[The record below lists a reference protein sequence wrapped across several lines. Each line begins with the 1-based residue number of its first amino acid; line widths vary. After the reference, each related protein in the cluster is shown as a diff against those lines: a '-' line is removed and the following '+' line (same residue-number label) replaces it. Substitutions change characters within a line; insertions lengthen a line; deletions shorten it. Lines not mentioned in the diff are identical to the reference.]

1 MLPVVLLTDPIESE
15 AIHLLRVH
23 AQVVLA
29 QSVCAADLVAAASE
43 ASVVIVRSP
52 LPEELLDCSKRLLGV
67 VRHGAGLDMI
77 PVERADSLGIAV
89 ANVPAVN
96 AESVAEF
103 AVGQM
108 IELSRRNHRMHRAL
122 LDSGW
127 APAREMAS
135 TSHELKGRSIAIVG
149 TGAVG
154 SKLAEICSRG
164 FQMEV
169 LAINRSGSGSLPGV
183 RYTTLADAL
192 PQADFLVLACPLND
206 STRGLIDEAAFAML
220 KPGAFLIN
228 VARGPVVMESALVA
242 ALEEGRLAGAALDV
256 FEQQP
261 LPADSALR
269 RLPNVLLSPHAAGI
283 TVESMRQM
291 SAGAVEAT
299 ISMLRRELPANLVNR
314 AHTDR
319 IRARWARIPSIP

>member
-1 MLPVVLLTDPIESE
+1 MQLLSGH
-15 AIHLLRVH
+15 ARVELASS
-23 AQVVLA
+23 AQ
-29 QSVCAADLVAAASE
+29 ADDLVVAAAE
-43 ASVVIVRSP
+43 ASVVIVRSAI
-52 LPEELLDCSKRLLGV
+52 PEELLDCSKRLLGV

-96 AESVAEF
+96 ADSVAEF

-108 IELSRRNHRMHRAL
+108 IELSRRNHRIHRAL

-127 APAREMAS
+127 APARGMAS
-135 TSHELKGRSIAIVG
+135 TSRELKGRSIAIVG

-154 SKLAEICSRG
+154 SRLAEICSRG

-169 LAINRSGSGSLPGV
+169 LGINRSGSGNLPYV

-192 PQADFLVLACPLND
+192 PQADFLVLACPLSD
-206 STRGLIDEAAFAML
+206 STRGLINEAAFAML

-242 ALEEGRLAGAALDV
+242 ALEQGRLAGAALDV

-314 AHTDR
+314 AHADR
-319 IRARWARIPSIP
+319 IHARWSRIPSIP